1 MATIAIIGAGMAG
14 LACARKLAKAGKAV
28 TLFDK
33 GRGVGGR
40 MATRRVETPHGV
52 LRFDHGAQYFTVR
65 DPGFRA
71 ALADLTDVVAPWPD
85 DGGAP
90 SEERFVGAPSMNA
103 LPKAMAEGLD
113 VQVSLRITD
122 LRRNPEGWVLTAE
135 GGALFGPFDAVAV
148 AVPAEQTGALV
159 APHSQAFA
167 AQAQA
172 ARAAPCWAGLF
183 AVDTPNPPPFAARRL
198 KDHPVLAW
206 IACDAAKP
214 GRSPNPQTWVLH
226 ARPDW
231 SAVHLE
237 DAPEAVLN
245 LLQEAFTQ
253 IVQPQGAIVFAQA
266 HRWRYAQV
274 AQPAATPFAWDP
286 DLRLGLCGD
295 WRIGPRIEAAWRSGD
310 ALADAIL
317 ADAILES
324 AR

>member
-14 LACARKLAKAGKAV
+14 LACARKLAKAGMAV

-40 MATRRVETPHGV
+40 MATRRVETPQGV

-71 ALADLTDVVAPWPD
+71 ALADLPDAVAPWLEN
-85 DGGAP
+85 GGDP
-90 SEERFVGAPSMNA
+90 SEERFVGVPSMNG
-103 LPKAMAEGLD
+103 LPKAMAKGLD
-113 VQVSLRITD
+113 VRLSLRITD
-122 LRRNPEGWVLTAE
+122 LRRNPEGWALTAE
-135 GGALFGPFDAVAV
+135 DGAGFGPFDGVAV
-148 AVPAEQTGALV
+148 AVPAEQTGAIV
-159 APHSQAFA
+159 APHSPAFA

-183 AVDTPNPPPFAARRL
+183 AVDTQNPPPFAAQRL

-206 IACDAAKP
+206 IACDSAKP
-214 GRSPNPQTWVLH
+214 GRNPSPQTWVLH

-231 SAVHLE
+231 SAAHLE
-237 DAPEAVLN
+237 DAPEAVSG
-245 LLQEAFTQ
+245 LLQEAFVEM
-253 IVQPQGAIVFAQA
+253 VQPNGPIVYAQA

-274 AQPAATPFAWDP
+274 AQPAATPFAWDEG
-286 DLRLGLCGD
+286 LRLGLCGD

-324 AR
+324 GI